1 MQKPI
6 LVVMAAWMGSRYWWL
21 KQIDPIGPNNEVIID
36 YSVFDAI
43 KAGFWK
49 IVFIIRKSIEADF
62 KTFFWN
68 RFEKFLPVEYVYQE
82 LDKLPVWFS
91 VPEWRLKPWWTAH
104 ALLVAKDVIDAP
116 FVAINADDF
125 YGRDA
130 FVKISEFL
138 ISNQEA
144 NEYAL
149 IGYRLKNT
157 ISDFGSVNR
166 GICSSNGNILSD
178 IIETRNIHTKDWDI
192 GYISKDDTWSS
203 LAPDTL
209 VSMNFF
215 GFMPSILDYI
225 EIWFTKFL
233 QNHGQELTSEY
244 YIPAILDELIKNN
257 QAICKVIP
265 NNSSWF
271 GVTYPEDKP
280 QVVASIQKLITQK
293 EYPEYLWE

>member
-6 LVVMAAWMGSRYWWL
+6 LVVMAAWMWSRYGWL

-36 YSVFDAI
+36 YSIFDAI

-49 IVFIIRKSIEADF
+49 VVFIIRKSIESDF
-62 KTFFWN
+62 KAFFWN
-68 RFEKFLPVEYVYQE
+68 RFENILPVEYVYQE
-82 LDKLPVWFS
+82 LDRLPHWFS
-91 VPEWRLKPWWTAH
+91 VPEGRVKPWWTAH

-116 FVAINADDF
+116 FVALNADDF

-130 FVKISEFL
+130 FITISTFL
-138 ISNQEA
+138 KENQDI
-144 NEYAL
+144 NSYAL
-149 IGYRLKNT
+149 VWYYLKNT

-166 GICSSNGNILSD
+166 GICKANNGILSD
-178 IIETRNIHTKDWDI
+178 IVETKNIVKKEWEI
-192 GYISKDDTWSS
+192 GYMENDHWNILS
-203 LAPDTL
+203 PDTL

-215 GFMPSILDYI
+215 GFMPSILEYI
-225 EIWFTKFL
+225 ETWFTIFL

-244 YIPAILDELIKNN
+244 YIPAVLDELIKTN
-257 QAICKVIP
+257 KVICRVLP

-280 QVVASIQKLITQK
+280 QVIESIQKLISRWV
-293 EYPEYLWE
+293 YPEKLWN